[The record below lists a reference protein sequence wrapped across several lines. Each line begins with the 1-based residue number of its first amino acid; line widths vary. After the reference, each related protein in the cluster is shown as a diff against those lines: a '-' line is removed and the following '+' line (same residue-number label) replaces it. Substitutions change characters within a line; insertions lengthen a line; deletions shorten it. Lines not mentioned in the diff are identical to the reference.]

1 MSRSPFTVTL
11 LLGIALMGCATTGR
25 TEAEER
31 IVTGSVA
38 YRERMA
44 LPPDAVIQVSL
55 SDVSRAD
62 AAATVVAETTIV
74 AGARQVPIPFAL
86 RYDPSRIQASSS
98 YAVRAVIKSGDRM
111 LFTTDA
117 AYRVITQGNPTQANL
132 QLVRASGGE
141 VESGASRLTGTTWV
155 LADLAGTPVVA
166 RAPTLEFA
174 DAGRVAGNGSC
185 NRFTGSVRLSGE
197 SISFSPLAATRMAC
211 ADSAVSRQETSYFQA
226 LQGAERFRLD
236 GNTLL
241 IRSKGLSQPL
251 RFTKQ

>member
-1 MSRSPFTVTL
+1 MARSPLAVTL
-11 LLGIALMGCATTGR
+11 FLGFVLIGCATTGR
-25 TEAEER
+25 PENDESV
-31 IVTGSVA
+31 VTGSVA
-38 YRERMA
+38 YRERIA

-74 AGARQVPIPFAL
+74 AGARQVPIPFSL
-86 RYDPSRIQASSS
+86 RYDQSRIQANNS

-132 QLVRASGGE
+132 QLVRVSAGD
-141 VESGASRLTGTTWV
+141 VESGASRLERTTWV
-155 LADLAGTPVVA
+155 LADLGGTAVLA
-166 RAPTLEFA
+166 KAPTLEFA
-174 DAGRVAGNGSC
+174 DSGRVAGNGSC

-211 ADSAVSRQETSYFQA
+211 VDPAVTRQETSYFQA
-226 LQGAERFRLD
+226 LQGAERFRVD
-236 GNTLL
+236 GNTLF
-241 IRSKGLSQPL
+241 IHSKGLAQPL